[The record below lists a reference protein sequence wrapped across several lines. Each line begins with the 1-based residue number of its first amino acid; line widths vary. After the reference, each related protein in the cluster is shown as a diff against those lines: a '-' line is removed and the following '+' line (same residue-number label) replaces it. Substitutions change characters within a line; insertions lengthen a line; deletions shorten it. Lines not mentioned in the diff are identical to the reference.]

1 MLMKMLMKM
10 YENVNVRKRCPL
22 GVYGPKDVKKCKFEC
37 ECITFTFLKKK
48 CCLLDVYDPQDVW
61 KICL

>member
-1 MLMKMLMKM
+1 MTLKM

-22 GVYGPKDVKKCKFEC
+22 GVYGPKDVKKCKFDC

-48 CCLLDVYDPQDVW
+48 CCLLDVYDPQDV
-61 KICL
+61 